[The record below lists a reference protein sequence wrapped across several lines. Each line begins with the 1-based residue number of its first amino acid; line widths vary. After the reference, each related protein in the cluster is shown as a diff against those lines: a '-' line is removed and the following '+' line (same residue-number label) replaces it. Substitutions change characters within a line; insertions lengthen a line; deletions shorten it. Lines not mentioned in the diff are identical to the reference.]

1 MTGMETLELQ
11 RTQMAVRHGED
22 ISRLAEDALDCA
34 TDSDSALI
42 VKISTTGRTLL
53 DAETWFSGFSAKI
66 AMLDGVED
74 AIADRIIIACSA
86 AQEKTQQIFRQYQ
99 GIADKHSHIEV
110 RNVADMACESA
121 SILYNTLEKLRWE
134 MLDRQA
140 DNDIAAGRVSEAF
153 SSVEDLLNSLK
164 S

>member
-1 MTGMETLELQ
+1 METLEFQ
-11 RTQMAVRHGED
+11 RTQMAVSHGRD

-34 TDSDSALI
+34 SDSNSALI
-42 VKISTTGRTLL
+42 VKLSTTGRALL

-66 AMLDGVED
+66 AMLDSVED
-74 AIADRIIIACSA
+74 EIADRIISACSA
-86 AQEKTQQIFRQYQ
+86 TQEKTQQIFRQYQ
-99 GIADKHSHIEV
+99 GIANTHGQIEV
-110 RNVADMACESA
+110 RNMAAMACESA
-121 SILYNTLEKLRWE
+121 TILYNTLEKLRWE

-140 DNDIAAGRVSEAF
+140 DNDIDAGRVSEAF